1 MKKILLTCLGIG
13 CFMVCVAAGRSYVDH
28 YEWSQHA
35 SHVVRKVNLKNFEKI
50 SLAGPYDVIY
60 TQGNDYSI
68 QVVGSE
74 RNVKLVSL
82 EVNHGTLTIRPKRN
96 ITSSFHLGLLKKTD
110 NVVIKVTSPD
120 LIAATV
126 TGSGS
131 FKAPRQVDTDNLVLT
146 LTGSGDMQFND
157 VICDNYSAKLTGS
170 GDVDIKKIVAQTAVI
185 TVLGSGDLEVN
196 QYHVKKT
203 KASLRGSGDLD
214 LDCHDC
220 SVVDV
225 ELTGSGDIS
234 LEGSVQSVV
243 KNARGSGKISDK
255 TVRR

>member
-1 MKKILLTCLGIG
+1 
-13 CFMVCVAAGRSYVDH
+13 
-28 YEWSQHA
+28 
-35 SHVVRKVNLKNFEKI
+35 
-50 SLAGPYDVIY
+50 
-60 TQGNDYSI
+60 
-68 QVVGSE
+68 
-74 RNVKLVSL
+74 
-82 EVNHGTLTIRPKRN
+82 
-96 ITSSFHLGLLKKTD
+96 
-110 NVVIKVTSPD
+110 
-120 LIAATV
+120 
-126 TGSGS
+126 
-131 FKAPRQVDTDNLVLT
+131 
-146 LTGSGDMQFND
+146 MQFND

-220 SVVDV
+220 GVVDV